1 MTKGKIV
8 DSLSERYA
16 KLIPYITT
24 YRPEGEGPY
33 PTVMLFH
40 GCGGLRPHVH
50 NYAKL
55 VAKNGLQAVVIDSF
69 SPRGW
74 GSTFA
79 KAMVCTGLVMQGYE
93 RAGDVLAALWGAK
106 QDASIDQN
114 GLVLVGFS
122 HGGWSI
128 MDLMTAPLDR
138 KGDVKI
144 SDPDPS
150 LLEMIKGIYLVYGY
164 MNFPARSQF
173 YDWKHKPKVFATIS
187 ARDHLTPRFQAQ
199 GVLKRLESS
208 GVPTQTMVL
217 DATHAFDEE
226 DSDGFVMS
234 YDEEA
239 TKASQNAL
247 IQFARDL
254 LLTKKPSDSEP

>member
-1 MTKGKIV
+1 V
-8 DSLSERYA
+8 HDYA
-16 KLIPYITT
+16 QNI
-24 YRPEGEGPY
+24 
-33 PTVMLFH
+33 
-40 GCGGLRPHVH
+40 
-50 NYAKL
+50 AKS
-55 VAKNGLQAVVIDSF
+55 GFQALVIDSF

-93 RAGDVLAALWGAK
+93 RAGDVLAVLWGVQ

-128 MDLMTAPLDR
+128 MDLMTVPLDR

-144 SDPDPS
+144 SDPDPK

-173 YDWKHKPKVFATIS
+173 YDWIHKPKVFATIS
-187 ARDHLTPRFQAQ
+187 SRDHLTPEFQAKS
-199 GVLKRLESS
+199 VIKRLENS
-208 GVPTQTMVL
+208 GVPTQSMVL

-234 YDEEA
+234 YDAEA
-239 TKASQNAL
+239 TQKSQDAL
-247 IQFARDL
+247 ISFASEL
-254 LLTKKPSDSEP
+254 LLKKDTLKTTP